1 MSDQRPFIP
10 MVLPQVEDPD
20 AIAAQLAGVL
30 RSGRLTNGGPFT
42 EGFEEAI
49 AAFLGVEEAVVVSNG
64 AVAISLAI
72 EAAAVPRGKAILPAF
87 TFIAT
92 LNAAVHAGFEPV
104 FCDIDPETWTMDP
117 EHLRRLLASHGAT
130 LVLPVNVFGVPP
142 DLAAI
147 ARQARAAGAAVIYD
161 DAHGMGTEAASRE
174 ADALLTATTY
184 SLHATK
190 VLVAAEGGVVVA
202 PDRAVSAAMR
212 RLRNHGLAQPLTASV
227 PGMNAKIDEL
237 RAALALASLRRL
249 PEALARRRTY
259 LERLRGALARHPHV
273 YCAQRIPP
281 GVRPNGQNLGVR
293 LVDAPIEDA
302 IAAFARRGVEARR
315 YFYPPLHE
323 LSCLPPAGVALP
335 HTDRLCAGQVCLPLH
350 GRMSEETLER
360 LEAAIH
366 GVAEELEAPRLAAR
380 PARQARLDADAT

>member
-1 MSDQRPFIP
+1 MSDQRPLIP
-10 MVLPQVEDPD
+10 MVLPQVDDPD
-20 AIAAQLAGVL
+20 AIAAQIADVL
-30 RSGRLTNGGPFT
+30 RTGRLSNGGPLA
-42 EGFEEAI
+42 EGFERAI
-49 AAFLGVEEAVVVSNG
+49 AAFLGVEEAVAVSNG

-72 EAAAVPRGKAILPAF
+72 EAAAVRRGKAILPAF

-92 LNAAVHAGFEPV
+92 LNAAVHAGFAPV

-117 EHLRRLLASHGAT
+117 EHLRRLLAEHDAT

-142 DLAAI
+142 DLGAI

-161 DAHGMGTEAASRE
+161 DAHGMGTETASRE
-174 ADALLTATTY
+174 AEALLTATTY

-190 VLVAAEGGVVVA
+190 VLVAAEGGVVVS
-202 PDRAVSAAMR
+202 PDREVSAAMR
-212 RLRNHGLAQPLTASV
+212 RLRNHGLAQPLSASV
-227 PGMNAKIDEL
+227 PGMNAKLDEL

-259 LERLRGALARHPHV
+259 LDRLRAALSRHPQV
-273 YCAQRIPP
+273 YRTQHIPQ
-281 GVRPNGQNLGVR
+281 GVNPNGQNLGVA
-293 LVDAPIEDA
+293 LIDAPIDEV

-323 LSCLPPAGVALP
+323 LSCFPASVALP
-335 HTDRLCAGQVCLPLH
+335 STDRLCAGQVCLPLH

-360 LEAAIH
+360 IEAAIH
-366 GVAEELEAPRLAAR
+366 GVAEEVEARRPLARAPRSALLR
-380 PARQARLDADAT
+380 AT

>member
-10 MVLPQVEDPD
+10 MVLPQVDEPD
-20 AIAAQLAGVL
+20 AIAAQLADIL
-30 RSGRLTNGGPFT
+30 RSGRLTNGGPYS
-42 EGFEEAI
+42 EGFEREI
-49 AAFLGVEEAVVVSNG
+49 ATFLGVDDAVVVSNG
-64 AVAISLAI
+64 AIAISLAI
-72 EAAAVPRGKAILPAF
+72 EAAAVRRGKAILPAF

-117 EHLRRLLASHGAT
+117 EHLRRLLAKHGAT

-142 DLAAI
+142 DLASI
-147 ARQARAAGAAVIYD
+147 ARQARAAGAAVIHD
-161 DAHGMGTEAASRE
+161 NAHGMGTETASRE
-174 ADALLTATTY
+174 AEPLLTATTY

-190 VLVAAEGGVVVA
+190 VLVGAEGGVVVA
-202 PDRAVSAAMR
+202 PDRDVSAAMR
-212 RLRNHGLAQPLTASV
+212 RLRNHGLAQPLKASV

-259 LERLRGALARHPHV
+259 LDRLRAALARHPQV
-273 YCAQRIPP
+273 YRAQRIPP
-281 GVRPNGQNLGVR
+281 GVSPNGQNLGVR
-293 LVDAPIEDA
+293 LVDVPIEDA
-302 IAAFARRGVEARR
+302 VAAFARRGIEARR

-323 LSCLPPAGVALP
+323 LTCLEAGVALP
-335 HTDRLCAGQVCLPLH
+335 HTDRLCAGQFCLPLH

-360 LEAAIH
+360 LEDAIH
-366 GVAEELEAPRLAAR
+366 GVAEELEAPRLIAAR
-380 PARQARLDADAT
+380 LLQPSLQGAT